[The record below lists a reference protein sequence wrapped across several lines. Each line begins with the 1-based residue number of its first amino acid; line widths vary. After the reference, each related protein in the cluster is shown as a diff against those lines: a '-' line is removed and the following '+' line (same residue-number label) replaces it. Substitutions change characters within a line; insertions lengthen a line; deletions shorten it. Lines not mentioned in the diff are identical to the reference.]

1 MAIIDIT
8 HSLRRK
14 HRLLTSAI
22 AAILAV
28 TATAILCWAPI
39 GALAEDIDTDP
50 SPDELQQEIERT
62 AVELEAA
69 EARVAEVET
78 ALADNSARLA
88 ELETELPRQQARSD
102 AAARE
107 LYKTQQQ
114 SFGIIEILLAS
125 ESLSDF
131 LSNLEYVS
139 HATDTNFQEIK
150 RLKAMQTELTNTQT
164 ELEQSRIDAEQSRI
178 EAESALVA
186 AQEARAEAQRK
197 AEEEA
202 RRQAEQAAA
211 AAAAAAKAA
220 AANAAEAVADDE
232 GEDAAAIEEAPAA
245 PTSEEI
251 VEATQ
256 EASDAAAEA
265 TSDGADWSTDKA
277 TFVESWAGRIDA
289 YLAGS
294 PLAGYGATFASA
306 AWDYGVDPRWSPAIS
321 CIESTKGE
329 ACFLPCNA
337 WGWGSE
343 SWGSW
348 EEAIYDHVQGLAR
361 GYGYTV
367 TREAAAKYC
376 PPNADFWYERCIE
389 EMNKI

>member
-1 MAIIDIT
+1 MRMKAHLIGG
-8 HSLRRK
+8 
-14 HRLLTSAI
+14 I
-22 AAILAV
+22 AAACIFALAS
-28 TATAILCWAPI
+28 AP
-39 GALAEDIDTDP
+39 AFAEDIDTNP
-50 SPDELQQEIERT
+50 SPDELQREIERT
-62 AVELEAA
+62 AAELEAA
-69 EARVAEVET
+69 EARVDALEAE
-78 ALADNSARLA
+78 LA
-88 ELETELPRQQARSD
+88 ENTERLTELEALIPIQQARSA

-114 SFGIIEILLAS
+114 SFGIVEILLGS
-125 ESLSDF
+125 ESLPDF
-131 LSNLEYVS
+131 IGNLEYVTRAS
-139 HATDTNFQEIK
+139 EANIQEIK
-150 RLKAMQTELTNTQT
+150 RLRTLEAELTDTQT
-164 ELEQSRIDAEQSRI
+164 ALEEDRAQAEQSR
-178 EAESALVA
+178 EDAQAALVA

-211 AAAAAAKAA
+211 AAAAQAKAA
-220 AANAAEAVADDE
+220 AEYAAAPASDDDE
-232 GEDAAAIEEAPAA
+232 TAQAPEAPAA
-245 PTSEEI
+245 PSDQEFA
-251 VEATQ
+251 EAAI
-256 EASDAAAEA
+256 EASDAAAEE

-277 TFVESWAGRIDA
+277 TFVAEWAGRIDA

-294 PLAGYGATFASA
+294 PLAGQGATFASA
-306 AWDYGVDPRWSPAIS
+306 AWEFGVDPRWSPAIS

-337 WGWGSE
+337 WGWGAE

-367 TREAAAKYC
+367 SREAAEKYC